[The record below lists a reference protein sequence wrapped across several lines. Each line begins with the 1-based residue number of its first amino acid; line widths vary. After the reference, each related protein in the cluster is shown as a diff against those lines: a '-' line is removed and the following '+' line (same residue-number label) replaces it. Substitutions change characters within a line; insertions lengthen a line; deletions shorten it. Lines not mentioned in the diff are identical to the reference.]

1 MQVSSSNLMPGLS
14 SGASAISDAI
24 APQQTLR
31 TNVIDVTP
39 VGPAVPARDEIQV
52 AANANTNVA
61 SDTTGDATQLVD
73 RKHESLEE
81 RLSAKLEYDQQT
93 GGSRGA
99 IGQYLLHQHAAQRD
113 AISQMVGID
122 TYV

>member
-1 MQVSSSNLMPGLS
+1 MQVSSSSLMPGLS

-24 APQQTLR
+24 APQQGVQ

-39 VGPAVPARDEIQV
+39 VGPAAGRDEFD
-52 AANANTNVA
+52 AAAKR
-61 SDTTGDATQLVD
+61 STQLA
-73 RKHESLEE
+73 EQNTSSLEE

-93 GGSRGA
+93 GTSRGA

>member
-24 APQQTLR
+24 APQQALR

-39 VGPAVPARDEIQV
+39 VGPAVPTRDNVDLASIDT
-52 AANANTNVA
+52 NAT
-61 SDTTGDATQLVD
+61 SDATGDATQLVE
-73 RKHESLEE
+73 RKQESLEE

>member
-1 MQVSSSNLMPGLS
+1 MQVSSSSLMPGLS

-24 APQQTLR
+24 APQQGVR
-31 TNVIDVTP
+31 ANVIDVTP
-39 VGPAVPARDEIQV
+39 VGPA
-52 AANANTNVA
+52 AAGRAEL
-61 SDTTGDATQLVD
+61 DAAAKSSTQLA
-73 RKHESLEE
+73 EQNTSSLED
-81 RLSAKLEYDQQT
+81 RLNAKLEYDQQT
-93 GGSRGA
+93 GNSRGA

>member
-14 SGASAISDAI
+14 SGASAISEAI
-24 APQQTLR
+24 APQQDLR

-39 VGPAVPARDEIQV
+39 VGPTVPARDNV
-52 AANANTNVA
+52 DLASVDTNAT
-61 SDTTGDATQLVD
+61 SDATGDATQLVE
-73 RKHESLEE
+73 RKQESLEE

>member
-24 APQQTLR
+24 APQQDLR
-31 TNVIDVTP
+31 TDVIDVTP

-52 AANANTNVA
+52 AANASATSDAN
-61 SDTTGDATQLVD
+61 SDTTGLVE
-73 RKHESLEE
+73 RKQESLEE
-81 RLSAKLEYDQQT
+81 RLNAKLEYDQQT

>member
-1 MQVSSSNLMPGLS
+1 MQVLSSNLMPGLS
-14 SGASAISDAI
+14 SAASAISDAI
-24 APQQTLR
+24 APQQDLR

-52 AANANTNVA
+52 AANASAT
-61 SDTTGDATQLVD
+61 SDANSDATQLVE
-73 RKHESLEE
+73 RKQESLEE

-113 AISQMVGID
+113 AISQMVGVD

>member
-24 APQQTLR
+24 APQQEVR
-31 TNVIDVTP
+31 ANVIDVTP
-39 VGPAVPARDEIQV
+39 VGPAAVGRDEFD
-52 AANANTNVA
+52 AAAKR
-61 SDTTGDATQLVD
+61 STQLA
-73 RKHESLEE
+73 EQNTSSLEE

-93 GGSRGA
+93 GSRRGA

>member
-24 APQQTLR
+24 APQQEVR
-31 TNVIDVTP
+31 ANVIDVMP
-39 VGPAVPARDEIQV
+39 VGLAAGRDEFD
-52 AANANTNVA
+52 AAAKRSTRLAEQNT
-61 SDTTGDATQLVD
+61 S
-73 RKHESLEE
+73 SLEE

-93 GGSRGA
+93 GSRRGA

>member
-1 MQVSSSNLMPGLS
+1 MQVSSSNLIPGLS

-24 APQQTLR
+24 APQQDLR

-52 AANANTNVA
+52 AANASAT
-61 SDTTGDATQLVD
+61 SDANSDATQLVE
-73 RKHESLEE
+73 RKQESLEE